1 MTSDVITE
9 IQSAIINPRFY
20 HIYYSNYDNA
30 FAKFYLHIGFNIFYS
45 SLVSVK
51 RFLHKIIEMG
61 IKIRHPSGFSN

>member
-51 RFLHKIIEMG
+51 RFLHKII
-61 IKIRHPSGFSN
+61 